1 MISPFSGSVRQFD
14 IAIKGERETMTKA
27 IVMKPADN
35 VATVVEDVDPGT
47 AVNIAVANGQ
57 QTVRVLEK
65 IAFGHKFATRDIK
78 KDEMIKKYGEV
89 IGIATKDIKAGQHVH
104 VHNLES
110 TRGRGDK

>member
-1 MISPFSGSVRQFD
+1 
-14 IAIKGERETMTKA
+14 MTKA

-35 VATVVEDVDPGT
+35 VATVVEDVSPGT
-47 AVNIAVANGQ
+47 EVTIAVAGGSQ
-57 QTVRVLEK
+57 MIRVLEK

-78 KDEMIKKYGEV
+78 KDEKIKKYGEV
-89 IGIATKDIKAGQHVH
+89 IGVASRDIKTGQHVH

>member
-1 MISPFSGSVRQFD
+1 
-14 IAIKGERETMTKA
+14 MTKA
-27 IVMKPADN
+27 IVMKPSDN
-35 VATVVEDVDPGT
+35 VATVVEEVSPGT
-47 AVNIAVANGQ
+47 DVAMTLAGGQ
-57 QTVRVLEK
+57 QTIRVLEK

-89 IGIATKDIKAGQHVH
+89 IGVATRDIKAGQHVH